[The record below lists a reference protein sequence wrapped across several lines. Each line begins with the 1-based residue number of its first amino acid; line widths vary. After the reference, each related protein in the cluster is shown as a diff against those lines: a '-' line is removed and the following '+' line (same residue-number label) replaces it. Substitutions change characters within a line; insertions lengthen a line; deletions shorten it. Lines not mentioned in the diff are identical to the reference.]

1 MAFWETEIIDVY
13 AFWHLIKIY
22 WLGMMESHRSGL
34 QTAQDYT
41 HSDPALRHQ
50 ANKEAMQRFY
60 QELQ

>member
-1 MAFWETEIIDVY
+1 
-13 AFWHLIKIY
+13 
-22 WLGMMESHRSGL
+22 MESHRSGL